1 LDLMHVGV
9 FGSIPAILFFGGGT
23 DANMNRNIIINSNR
37 TGAESAI
44 GLSLLVNG
52 TNYMRHDPNPATAKS
67 AQLDE
72 MRSSET
78 TRFAEGDETI

>member
-23 DANMNRNIIINSNR
+23 DANMNRNIIINSN

-52 TNYMRHDPNPATAKS
+52 T
-67 AQLDE
+67 
-72 MRSSET
+72 
-78 TRFAEGDETI
+78 